1 MVVLIKTLQVVLALS
16 ILVFFH
22 ELGHFLFARIFGI
35 RVDKFYLFFDIGGV
49 KLFSTKGKIF
59 TRLFPAAASW
69 KTEYGIGWLPLG
81 GYCKIAGM
89 IDESMDTE
97 ALKSEPQPW
106 EFRSHPVWQR
116 ILVMS
121 GGVINNFLLAILVFS
136 GMLYRYGDTYIS
148 NDESHVWVNE
158 FAYDMGFRSGD
169 RILSL
174 DGYVPEDFDM
184 LQAEIVRKRASQV
197 KVLRG
202 SDTLSIYIDQ
212 SLTADMLEPGNRM
225 FTLAVRPIVEQFS
238 AESLNKDSGIA
249 PGDTIISVAGVPV
262 SYVQE
267 LKEALDGKA
276 GQSVEVSYLRGSDT
290 LQSTLHLDANSL
302 AGIEFAIEGVRHK
315 TYTLAQ
321 SFPAGCAKAWDT
333 IAGYIRDLKLVFTPS
348 TGAYKSVGSV
358 IAIGQVFPAAWSWPA
373 FFYILAI
380 LSIMLGVMNLL
391 PIPALD
397 GGHIVF
403 GIYELITGRKPGEKF
418 LLVMQMIG
426 MVLLL
431 LLMFLAFGNDIRR
444 LIH

>member
-49 KLFSTKGKIF
+49 KLFSTKSKFF
-59 TRLFPAAASW
+59 TRLFPGAASW

-97 ALKSEPQPW
+97 ALAKEPQPW

-148 NDESHVWVNE
+148 NSESRVWVNE
-158 FAYDMGFRSGD
+158 FAHDMGFRNGD
-169 RILSL
+169 RILSI
-174 DGYVPEDFDM
+174 DDYVPEDFDM
-184 LQAEIVRKRASQV
+184 IQAQIVRMRASRV

-202 SDTLSIYIDQ
+202 TDTLSIYIDQ

-225 FTLAVRPIVEQFS
+225 FSLALPPVVKGFYN
-238 AESLNKDSGIA
+238 ESQNKSCGIA
-249 PGDTIISVAGVPV
+249 PGDTIISVGDTPV

-267 LKEALDGKA
+267 L
-276 GQSVEVSYLRGSDT
+276 QSELRDKPGATVEVSYLHGGDT
-290 LQSTLHLDANSL
+290 LRTDLHLDSNSL
-302 AGIEFAIEGVRHK
+302 AGIEFRIDGIVTR

-321 SFPAGCAKAWDT
+321 SLPAGCSKAWET
-333 IAGYIRDLKLVFTPS
+333 VAGYVNDLKLVFTPS

-358 IAIGQVFPAAWSWPA
+358 IAIGQVFPASWSWPA

-403 GIYELITGRKPGEKF
+403 GLYELITGRKPSEKF
-418 LLVMQMIG
+418 LIVMQMIG
-426 MVLLL
+426 MILLI